1 MPIGTRHRPNS
12 PPAFVV
18 AVAKAALVAVV
29 FMQFGKASGIVRFAA
44 VAGMLWAS
52 FLYLLTFAD
61 ILTCRPGYPAPAA
74 ATRNGAMSR
83 PSVFDD
89 APDDAPPGTFTRT
102 AREPMS
108 PAQRRTSLAAA
119 ALLLVGGILTLRD
132 FLPALIW
139 AVIFAIAI
147 WPSYTRFAARW
158 PQHRKALLPAVAVV
172 IVLLGFVIP
181 LVLIAIPLIHDAH
194 AMVDYLATVQRTGVG
209 TPDWLFHLPFSDRL
223 VQLWQQQLG
232 QPGQL
237 SVLAG
242 HTMQGGVLGLARA
255 IGGQAIHRSMLLGF
269 MLVALFFLLR
279 DGESVAA
286 QLRIGATRAFGPAGE
301 NVGRQMI
308 LSVHGTVDGLVL
320 VGLGMGVLIGIGYWA
335 AGVPQP
341 VLFGLV
347 TALLA
352 MIPFGAPL
360 CVYVAGAVLLA
371 GGHYVAAIALVGW
384 GLGVIFV
391 ADHVVRPVLIG
402 GATRLPFV
410 WVLLGVLGGVETWG
424 LVGLFMGPAIMAALT
439 LLWREWVGARPGPLN
454 PAAEDLV

>member
-1 MPIGTRHRPNS
+1 
-12 PPAFVV
+12 
-18 AVAKAALVAVV
+18 
-29 FMQFGKASGIVRFAA
+29 
-44 VAGMLWAS
+44 
-52 FLYLLTFAD
+52 
-61 ILTCRPGYPAPAA
+61 
-74 ATRNGAMSR
+74 MSR
-83 PSVFDD
+83 LP
-89 APDDAPPGTFTRT
+89 AIDDAPPGTFTRT
-102 AREPMS
+102 VREPMS
-108 PAQRRTSLAAA
+108 PAQTRTSLAAA
-119 ALLLVGGILTLRD
+119 LLLLVGGVLTLRD
-132 FLPALIW
+132 FLPALVW
-139 AVIFAIAI
+139 ALIFAIAI
-147 WPSYTRFAARW
+147 WPAYDRCARRW
-158 PQHRKALLPAVAVV
+158 PGHRRGVLPAAAVV
-172 IVLLGFVIP
+172 VVLLGFVIP

-194 AMVDYLATVQRTGVG
+194 AAVDGLAGLQRTGVG
-209 TPDWLFHLPFSDRL
+209 TPAWLYHLPFSDSL
-223 VQLWQQQLG
+223 VPLWQQQLG

-237 SVLAG
+237 SRIAG
-242 HTMQGGVLGLARA
+242 RTTQGGVLGIARA

-269 MLVALFFLLR
+269 MLIALFFLLR

-286 QLRIGATRAFGPAGE
+286 QARIGATRAFGPAGE

-371 GGHYVAAIALVGW
+371 QGHYLAAIALVGW
-384 GLGVIFV
+384 GLAVIFV
-391 ADHVVRPVLIG
+391 ADHVVRPAIIG

-410 WVLLGVLGGVETWG
+410 WVLLGVLGGVEAWG

-439 LLWREWVGARPGPLN
+439 LLWREWVGVRPGPLN
-454 PAAEDLV
+454 PAAGDVEAALDGAQSSSA

>member
-1 MPIGTRHRPNS
+1 
-12 PPAFVV
+12 
-18 AVAKAALVAVV
+18 
-29 FMQFGKASGIVRFAA
+29 
-44 VAGMLWAS
+44 
-52 FLYLLTFAD
+52 
-61 ILTCRPGYPAPAA
+61 
-74 ATRNGAMSR
+74 MSR
-83 PSVFDD
+83 PSSFDAAAED
-89 APDDAPPGTFTRT
+89 AAPGTFTRT

-108 PAQRRTSLAAA
+108 PAQARTSLAAA
-119 ALLLVGGILTLRD
+119 ALLLLGAILTLRD

-139 AVIFAIAI
+139 ALIFAIAL
-147 WPSYTRFAARW
+147 WPHYDRVAQRW
-158 PQHRKALLPAVAVV
+158 PRHRKALLPAAATL

-194 AMVDYLATVQRTGVG
+194 NAVDWLASVQRSGVG
-209 TPDWLFHLPFSDRL
+209 TPAWLYHMPFSNSL
-223 VQLWQQQLG
+223 VALWQQQLG

-242 HTMQGGVLGLARA
+242 HTVQGGVLGIARA

-269 MLVALFFLLR
+269 MLISLFFLLR
-279 DGESVAA
+279 DGEGVAA
-286 QLRIGATRAFGPAGE
+286 QCRIGATRAFGPAGE

-335 AGVPQP
+335 SGVPQP

-410 WVLLGVLGGVETWG
+410 WVLLGVLGGVEAWG

-454 PAAEDLV
+454 PVAADLA

>member
-1 MPIGTRHRPNS
+1 
-12 PPAFVV
+12 
-18 AVAKAALVAVV
+18 
-29 FMQFGKASGIVRFAA
+29 
-44 VAGMLWAS
+44 
-52 FLYLLTFAD
+52 
-61 ILTCRPGYPAPAA
+61 
-74 ATRNGAMSR
+74 MSHT
-83 PSVFDD
+83 PVPDD
-89 APDDAPPGTFTRT
+89 VPDDASPGTFTLPRR
-102 AREPMS
+102 APMS
-108 PAQRRTSLAAA
+108 PAQTRTALVAAL
-119 ALLLVGGILTLRD
+119 LLLVGGVLTLHD

-147 WPSYTRFAARW
+147 WPHYARFARRW
-158 PQHRKALLPAVAVV
+158 PRHRTALLPAAAVG
-172 IVLLGFVIP
+172 IVLLGFVVP
-181 LVLIAIPLIHDAH
+181 LVLIAIPLIHDAQS
-194 AMVDYLATVQRTGVG
+194 AVDWLAGVQRSGVG
-209 TPDWLFHLPFSDRL
+209 TPAWLSHLPFGDTL
-223 VQLWQQQLG
+223 VTLWQQQLG

-242 HTMQGGVLGLARA
+242 RTVQGGVLGIARA

-360 CVYVAGAVLLA
+360 CVYVAGAVLVA
-371 GGHYVAAIALVGW
+371 GGHYVAALALVGW
-384 GLGVIFV
+384 GLGIIFV

-410 WVLLGVLGGVETWG
+410 WVLLGVLGGVEAWG

-439 LLWREWVGARPGPLN
+439 LLWREWVGVRPGPLN
-454 PAAEDLV
+454 PLAEDVG